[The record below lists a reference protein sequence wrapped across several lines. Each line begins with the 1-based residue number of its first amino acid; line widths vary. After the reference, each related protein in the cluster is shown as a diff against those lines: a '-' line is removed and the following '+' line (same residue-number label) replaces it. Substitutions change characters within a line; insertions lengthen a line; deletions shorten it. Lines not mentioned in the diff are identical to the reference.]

1 MTMRLHRSIVP
12 VLVAL
17 AFVAVLFVGVFPT
30 RTYLAQRDEMAQSR
44 DRLSEL
50 DTANVELQA
59 RVDALES
66 PAEVERLAREE
77 FGMVRPGEEPY
88 RILPAPEQPVP
99 VPDTWPFGRLGALY
113 AS

>member
-50 DTANVELQA
+50 DTANVEA
-59 RVDALES
+59 VTT
-66 PAEVERLAREE
+66 
-77 FGMVRPGEEPY
+77 
-88 RILPAPEQPVP
+88 
-99 VPDTWPFGRLGALY
+99 PDNKGALAFH
-113 AS
+113 ASRRVHERRSPHAVSRSVLAG